1 MITRLSLRGLRTLMK
16 QGVMPE
22 MVESGTRFLMVW
34 VPIAVELVSFG
45 DSKGIFVTV
54 IRATLILAPGGFET
68 MYSACCFPV
77 MIVAQLN
84 IPSVTT
90 IKTGI
95 MIFVRTNWRVDL
107 L

>member
-1 MITRLSLRGLRTLMK
+1 
-16 QGVMPE
+16 
-22 MVESGTRFLMVW
+22 
-34 VPIAVELVSFG
+34 
-45 DSKGIFVTV
+45 
-54 IRATLILAPGGFET
+54 
-68 MYSACCFPV
+68 